1 MSPTLL
7 IDIRNALFK
16 PQKIWYFLVRW
27 FKTNFLWQRRFNS
40 LREPKVAAEIIDT
53 PETYIKIMADLGAAG
68 IPVQT
73 MFIEKAE
80 YERYCTAAGYHRF
93 PLYLKA
99 GRAET
104 FPKKSLEHFLSARL
118 LGLNAQDRYIDVANN
133 ESPVPEIYS
142 SLYGCTCYRQDIAFA
157 PGVHDRTIGGN
168 ADSMPVPDNFAS
180 AMGLHCSF
188 EHFEGDSDIGFIRE
202 AQRVLSPGG
211 RAVII
216 PLYLFTHYA
225 ILTDPS
231 ALPGGGIFF
240 EPDATLHC
248 LKGFGNRHGRVY
260 DIPHFVNRVYRNR
273 GNLNIRIFY
282 FENTGEID
290 PSGIVR
296 FAALLQKP

>member
-1 MSPTLL
+1 MPSTLI
-7 IDIRNALFK
+7 IDIRNALFR
-16 PQKIWYFLVRW
+16 PQKVWQALARSL
-27 FKTNFLWQRRFNS
+27 KTRFLWQRRFAG
-40 LREPKVAAEIIDT
+40 LREPKVAAEINDT
-53 PETYIKIMADLGAAG
+53 PETYIKIIADLGAAG
-68 IPVQT
+68 IPVT
-73 MFIEKAE
+73 KMSVDKAE
-80 YERYCTAAGYHRF
+80 YGRYCARAQYHRF

-99 GRAET
+99 GRAAT
-104 FPKKSLEHFLSARL
+104 FPKKSLEHFLCAQL
-118 LGLNAQDRYIDVANN
+118 LGLKKEDKYIDVAND

-142 SLYGCTCYRQDIAFA
+142 SLYGCTCYRQDLAFA

-168 ADSMPVPDNFAS
+168 ADSIPVPDNFAT

-188 EHFEGDSDIGFIRE
+188 EHFEGISDTGFIRE
-202 AQRVLSPGG
+202 ALRVLSPGG

-225 ILTDPS
+225 IITDPS
-231 ALPGGGIFF
+231 VLPRGGIFF

-260 DIPHFVNRVYRNR
+260 DVPHFMNRIYRNR
-273 GNLNIRIFY
+273 GSLKVQLYY
-282 FENTGEID
+282 FENTREID

>member
-1 MSPTLL
+1 MPSRLI
-7 IDIRNALFK
+7 IDIRNALFR
-16 PQKIWYFLVRW
+16 PQKVWHALARSL
-27 FKTNFLWQRRFNS
+27 KTRFLWQRHFDG
-40 LREPKVAAEIIDT
+40 LREPKVAGGMFDT
-53 PETYIKIMADLGAAG
+53 PETYGAILAGLSAAG
-68 IPVQT
+68 IPVIK
-73 MFIEKAE
+73 MSIDKAE
-80 YERYCTAAGYHRF
+80 YARYCAAAQYRRF
-93 PLYLKA
+93 SQYLKA